1 MDYSK
6 SWTQPGQTYFGE
18 GFEDRA
24 KERFPQINKTTLAR
38 LVKAVKPKNQINSKR
53 YVELGKAWDK
63 NDLKV
68 FGKLLKKYGV

>member
-38 LVKAVKPKNQINSKR
+38 LVKAVKPKNQIDSKR

-63 NDLKV
+63 NDLKG
-68 FGKLLKKYGV
+68 FGKLLTKYGV